1 MQTYTNEEISELKS
15 HKYYMVSQGKVLHV
29 MKKSWILK
37 NKKKEQMNMTETHAI
52 DNGLL
57 VSIWEGEEGM
67 GKNKMLKINE

>member
-37 NKKKEQMNMTETHAI
+37 NKKKGTNEHDRDSCHRQWTIGFHMGRGRR
-52 DNGLL
+52 D
-57 VSIWEGEEGM
+57 GE
-67 GKNKMLKINE
+67 K

>member
-1 MQTYTNEEISELKS
+1 
-15 HKYYMVSQGKVLHV
+15 MVSQGKVLHV

-67 GKNKMLKINE
+67 GKIKC